1 MKMILVD
8 IADKNRGAL
17 CEACAQKIVSDG
29 KYNHIF
35 SKFTYY
41 NKQLQDRGLSKGA
54 YKSTLL
60 KIILEE
66 TGFELRSAEH
76 VKNSEKFK
84 RKNNLSDK
92 K

>member
-1 MKMILVD
+1 MKQKQVVD
-8 IADKNRGAL
+8 IHPGKGMTL
-17 CEACAQKIVSDG
+17 AQSNEHLRVA
-29 KYNHIF
+29 
-35 SKFTYY
+35 
-41 NKQLQDRGLSKGA
+41 SKGA

-60 KIILEE
+60 KIILQE

-84 RKNNLSDK
+84 RKNNLSGK